1 MPRRRSIPGPADA
14 FVRGNDD
21 DEDGEPTT
29 TTTATV
35 EKMRE
40 MKKNVLNRQR
50 QLEEELD
57 ADLFASAPWKRAL
70 EALDVEIYNPNSLE
84 CRNNVGWVR
93 RGGWRCGR
101 VPRMI
106 CAFREYGT
114 SSNGDGAATVCDPT
128 GEMRAV
134 IHRDLVT
141 SEPDLGAGC
150 VCVLKDAPV
159 LSVNSMAH
167 ALVVSNESLVAVF
180 KAEVDLDALATA
192 KRSMIEERQ
201 QLRERLRENAV
212 RDALDVDWD
221 DGAMDADAN
230 EAHENREDPQFE
242 DSKTDE
248 KENMEIARD
257 EPAGAGDCDAAVGRD
272 EDEGTGE
279 DAFAKELAALYGL

>member
-1 MPRRRSIPGPADA
+1 MLDRRSIPGPANA

-21 DEDGEPTT
+21 DEPTT
-29 TTTATV
+29 TRRVAASSV
-35 EKMRE
+35 EKMRKKE
-40 MKKNVLNRQR
+40 KNVLNRQR

-106 CAFREYGT
+106 CAIREYGT

-167 ALVVSNESLVAVF
+167 ALIVSNESLVAVF

-212 RDALDVDWD
+212 LDALDVDWD
-221 DGAMDADAN
+221 DGATDTDAN
-230 EAHENREDPQFE
+230 ETHENQEDPQFE

-248 KENMEIARD
+248 EENMEIASD
-257 EPAGAGDCDAAVGRD
+257 APTGGGDCDGAVGRD
-272 EDEGTGE
+272 EDGGPGE